1 MARPIKPENKELV
14 KKTVFSYIVS
24 SAKFKY
30 NLTENRIKYA
40 LLDNLKAL
48 SGVPNSLEIRNHM
61 FRMHTHQDS
70 RVWEVEMP
78 VADILKY
85 MGNENTPKKNQAL
98 IRKAAKSMQT
108 KIIEVENTATG
119 EYWGAALIMNVYIGR
134 GSSIMKFVVAD
145 WVMTALL
152 DYTHGFREF
161 ELETM
166 MKLKSTYSMRFY
178 ELVANQTD
186 VLKFS
191 VDSFRTW
198 FGIKDGQYTRT
209 YDLRKRVLGPAKEE
223 LDACSPWTFDYKEVR
238 EDNGNSKSKVIR
250 YDIYPKHQTDKENS
264 TLYKL
269 HLQSKVTAR
278 LQLHKETYD
287 YLRYNLNFSVE
298 EINRNKQ
305 TLITAEEKIP
315 QFVDFLASLI
325 GPSRLAE
332 NPKGYIIGACK
343 KKATE
348 AVSNFVSEIA
358 TNMSIK

>member
-48 SGVPNSLEIRNHM
+48 SGVPNSLEIKNNM

-78 VADILKY
+78 MADILKY
-85 MGNENTPKKNQAL
+85 MGDENTPKKNQAL
-98 IRKAAKSMQT
+98 IRKAARSMQT

-152 DYTHGFREF
+152 DYTHGFREI

-178 ELVANQTD
+178 ELVVNQKD
-186 VLKFS
+186 VLKMS
-191 VDSFRTW
+191 VDTFRAW
-198 FGIKDGQYTRT
+198 FGIKDGQYTRA
-209 YDLRKRVLGPAKEE
+209 YDLRKRVFEPAKEE
-223 LDACSPWTFDYKEVR
+223 LDACSPWSFYFREVR
-238 EDNGNSKSKVIR
+238 EDEKNSKSKIIR
-250 YDIYPKHQTDKENS
+250 YDIYPVHQIEKENP
-264 TLYKL
+264 TLYKKA
-269 HLQSKVTAR
+269 LQSKITAR
-278 LQLHKETYD
+278 LQLSKEAYD
-287 YLRYNLNFSVE
+287 YLRYNLDFTIE
-298 EINRNKQ
+298 EINKNKQ
-305 TLITAEEKIP
+305 TFITAEGKIP
-315 QFVDFLASLI
+315 QFVDFLASLA

-332 NPKGYIIGACK
+332 KPKGYIIGACR
-343 KKATE
+343 KKAAE
-348 AVSNFVSEIA
+348 L
-358 TNMSIK
+358 MQ